1 MSRSQKWHAAMAFSA
16 DPTAAA
22 ASGAGHGA
30 GASARPALTLNEIE
44 VRYPGADRAAL
55 TVGHLAIARGER
67 VAVVGPS
74 GSGKTTL
81 LRLLNGT
88 LAPERG
94 EIFALG
100 RRLGRRP
107 PRELRRRIGMVYQN
121 FALVERASV
130 YDNVLFG
137 RLGHAHPWLSLIG
150 HFSERD
156 RDIAGAAVREVG
168 LLEQLDQRAD
178 ALSGGQRQRV
188 AIARVLAQEP
198 EIILADEPVSNLD
211 PALTDDILDL
221 LSQASARRGATL
233 VMALHQPR
241 LAVAHAGRVIGV
253 SDGRIVLDE
262 PSSQLSD
269 SGLRAVYGRP
279 FAVRADSAGP

>member
-1 MSRSQKWHAAMAFSA
+1 MAFLA
-16 DPTAAA
+16 DPAAA
-22 ASGAGHGA
+22 LPGAGRAAPGA
-30 GASARPALTLNEIE
+30 IPALTLEGVE
-44 VRYPGADRAAL
+44 VRYPGAARPAL
-55 TVGHLAIARGER
+55 SVDHLTIGRGER
-67 VAVVGPS
+67 VAVIGPS

-88 LAPERG
+88 LAAERG
-94 EIFALG
+94 EIFVLGKRLVPG
-100 RRLGRRP
+100 RRL
-107 PRELRRRIGMVYQN
+107 PREQRRRIGMIFQD

-130 YDNVLFG
+130 FDNVLFG

-150 HFSERD
+150 HFSDRD

-168 LLEQLDQRAD
+168 LLEQLVQRAD

-211 PALTDDILDL
+211 PALTNDILGL
-221 LSQASARRGATL
+221 LTRASERRGATL

-241 LAVAHAGRVIGV
+241 LATAHAGRVIGIGG
-253 SDGRIVLDE
+253 GRIVLDE
-262 PSSQLSD
+262 AAARLSD
-269 SGLRAVYGRP
+269 DALRSVYGRP
-279 FAVRADSAGP
+279 FAVSGGAAK

>member
-1 MSRSQKWHAAMAFSA
+1 MNPLPKWRAAMAFLA
-16 DPTAAA
+16 DPTSAALPSAGPGGVSA
-22 ASGAGHGA
+22 A
-30 GASARPALTLNEIE
+30 PALTLDRVK
-44 VRYPGADRAAL
+44 VRYPGAGRAAL
-55 TVGHLAIARGER
+55 SVDHLAIARGER

-94 EIFALG
+94 EIFVLG
-100 RRLGRRP
+100 RRLGQRP
-107 PRELRRRIGMVYQN
+107 PREQRRRIGMIYQD

-137 RLGHAHPWLSLIG
+137 RLGHAHPWLSLLG
-150 HFSERD
+150 RFSEQD

-168 LLEQLDQRAD
+168 LLDQLDQRAD

-211 PALTDDILDL
+211 PALTDDILGL
-221 LSQASARRGATL
+221 LTEASGRRGATL
-233 VMALHQPR
+233 IMALHQPR

-262 PSSQLSD
+262 ASAQLSD

-279 FAVRADSAGP
+279 FAIHADPAGQ

>member
-1 MSRSQKWHAAMAFSA
+1 MVFLA
-16 DPTAAA
+16 DPTSVALP
-22 ASGAGHGA
+22 GPGPG
-30 GASARPALTLNEIE
+30 GVSATPALTLDGIE
-44 VRYPGADRAAL
+44 VRYPGAERAAL
-55 TVGHLAIARGER
+55 SVDHLAIARGER

-88 LAPERG
+88 LTPERG
-94 EIFALG
+94 EIFVLG

-107 PRELRRRIGMVYQN
+107 PREQRRRIGMIFQD
-121 FALVERASV
+121 FALVQRASV

-137 RLGHAHPWLSLIG
+137 RLGYAHPWLSLIG
-150 HFSERD
+150 RFSEQD

-168 LLEQLDQRAD
+168 LLDQLEQRAD

-188 AIARVLAQEP
+188 AIARDLAQEP

-211 PALTDDILDL
+211 PALTDDILGL
-221 LSQASARRGATL
+221 LTKASERRGATL

-253 SDGRIVLDE
+253 GDGRIVLDE
-262 PSSQLSD
+262 PSPQLSD
-269 SGLRAVYGRP
+269 AALREIYGRP
-279 FAVRADSAGP
+279 FAIHADPAGK

>member
-1 MSRSQKWHAAMAFSA
+1 MAFSA
-16 DPTAAA
+16 EPIAP
-22 ASGAGHGA
+22 A
-30 GASARPALTLNEIE
+30 GAALGTASLPALTLHGVE
-44 VRYPGADRAAL
+44 VRYPGAERPAL
-55 TVGHLAIARGER
+55 VVDHLAIGRGER
-67 VAVVGPS
+67 VAVIGPS

-94 EIFALG
+94 EIFVLG
-100 RRLGRRP
+100 KRLLPGRRP
-107 PRELRRRIGMVYQN
+107 LREERRRIGMIFQG

-130 YDNVLFG
+130 FDNVLFG
-137 RLGHAHPWLSLIG
+137 RLGHAHPFLSLLG
-150 HFSERD
+150 RFSERD
-156 RDIAGAAVREVG
+156 RGIAGAAVREVG
-168 LLEQLDQRAD
+168 LAEQLEQRAD

-211 PALTDDILDL
+211 PALTDDILGL
-221 LSQASARRGATL
+221 LTRASERRGATL
-233 VMALHQPR
+233 IMALHQPR

-262 PSSQLSD
+262 ASTRLSD
-269 SGLRAVYGRP
+269 AGLRAVYGRP
-279 FAVRADSAGP
+279 FAVRADAADR